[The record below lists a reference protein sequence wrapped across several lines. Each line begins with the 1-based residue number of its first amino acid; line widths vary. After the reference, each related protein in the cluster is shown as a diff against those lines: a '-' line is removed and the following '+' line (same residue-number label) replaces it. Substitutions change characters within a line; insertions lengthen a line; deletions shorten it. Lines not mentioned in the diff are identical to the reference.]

1 MKKFITSNQTCTF
14 HCRNVPN
21 ATLHVRHANTKE
33 LKDVLHVKHR
43 GLSVLIFM
51 PVYLVVG
58 QENSLLAHV
67 VTVINLKV
75 SILVYE
81 YR

>member
-1 MKKFITSNQTCTF
+1 MFLFIFNEQRVPKFTF
-14 HCRNVPN
+14 V
-21 ATLHVRHANTKE
+21 
-33 LKDVLHVKHR
+33 
-43 GLSVLIFM
+43 SVLIFM